1 MAKPGA
7 TGVTRIINATGYS
20 MKGLKSA
27 WINEAAFRQEL
38 VLVLALMPLA
48 GWLGD
53 SLNEILLLICI
64 SWLVVIVEV
73 LNSAIEAVVDR
84 IGSEHH
90 ELSGR
95 AKDLGS
101 AAVFIALALNALV
114 WGALIGRNLLGWWKS
129 TYLVGEFAPSPSGRG
144 QGEGCIFSPLI
155 PNPSPARGEGGKGAK
170 TRTCVE
176 HRIIKKPVIETGFL
190 LSERWAQ
197 GISAGSG
204 HVWCR

>member
-7 TGVTRIINATGYS
+7 TGITRIINATGYS

-38 VLVLALMPLA
+38 VLILLLMPLA
-48 GWLGD
+48 FWIGD
-53 SLNEILLLICI
+53 SLNEILLLVCI

-73 LNSAIEAVVDR
+73 LNSAVEAVVDR

-114 WGALIGRNLLGWWKS
+114 WGALVGRNLLGWW
-129 TYLVGEFAPSPSGRG
+129 
-144 QGEGCIFSPLI
+144 
-155 PNPSPARGEGGKGAK
+155 
-170 TRTCVE
+170 
-176 HRIIKKPVIETGFL
+176 
-190 LSERWAQ
+190 
-197 GISAGSG
+197 
-204 HVWCR
+204 

>member
-7 TGVTRIINATGYS
+7 TGITRIINATGYS

-48 GWLGD
+48 SWLGN

-114 WGALIGRNLLGWWKS
+114 WGALIGRNLLGWW
-129 TYLVGEFAPSPSGRG
+129 
-144 QGEGCIFSPLI
+144 
-155 PNPSPARGEGGKGAK
+155 
-170 TRTCVE
+170 
-176 HRIIKKPVIETGFL
+176 
-190 LSERWAQ
+190 
-197 GISAGSG
+197 
-204 HVWCR
+204 

>member
-7 TGVTRIINATGYS
+7 TGITRIINATGYS

-48 GWLGD
+48 GWLGN

-114 WGALIGRNLLGWWKS
+114 WGALVGRNLLGWW
-129 TYLVGEFAPSPSGRG
+129 
-144 QGEGCIFSPLI
+144 
-155 PNPSPARGEGGKGAK
+155 
-170 TRTCVE
+170 
-176 HRIIKKPVIETGFL
+176 
-190 LSERWAQ
+190 
-197 GISAGSG
+197 
-204 HVWCR
+204 

>member
-7 TGVTRIINATGYS
+7 TGLTRIINATGYS

-38 VLVLALMPLA
+38 VLVLLLMPLA
-48 GWLGD
+48 CWLGD
-53 SLNEILLLICI
+53 SLNQVLLLIVI

-84 IGSEHH
+84 VGSEHH

-114 WGALIGRNLLGWWKS
+114 WGALIGRNLLGWW
-129 TYLVGEFAPSPSGRG
+129 
-144 QGEGCIFSPLI
+144 
-155 PNPSPARGEGGKGAK
+155 
-170 TRTCVE
+170 
-176 HRIIKKPVIETGFL
+176 
-190 LSERWAQ
+190 
-197 GISAGSG
+197 
-204 HVWCR
+204 

>member
-27 WINEAAFRQEL
+27 WINEEAFRQEL

-114 WGALIGRNLLGWWKS
+114 WGALIGRNLLGWW
-129 TYLVGEFAPSPSGRG
+129 
-144 QGEGCIFSPLI
+144 
-155 PNPSPARGEGGKGAK
+155 
-170 TRTCVE
+170 
-176 HRIIKKPVIETGFL
+176 
-190 LSERWAQ
+190 
-197 GISAGSG
+197 
-204 HVWCR
+204 

>member
-38 VLVLALMPLA
+38 VLVLLLMPLA
-48 GWLGD
+48 CWLGD
-53 SLNEILLLICI
+53 SLNEILLLIVI

-73 LNSAIEAVVDR
+73 LNSAVEAVVDR

-101 AAVFIALALNALV
+101 AAVFIALALNGLV
-114 WGALIGRNLLGWWKS
+114 WGALVGRNLLGWW
-129 TYLVGEFAPSPSGRG
+129 
-144 QGEGCIFSPLI
+144 
-155 PNPSPARGEGGKGAK
+155 
-170 TRTCVE
+170 
-176 HRIIKKPVIETGFL
+176 
-190 LSERWAQ
+190 
-197 GISAGSG
+197 
-204 HVWCR
+204 

>member
-7 TGVTRIINATGYS
+7 TGITRIINATGYS

-27 WINEAAFRQEL
+27 WVNEAAFRQEL
-38 VLVLALMPLA
+38 VLILLLMPLA
-48 GWLGD
+48 FWIGD
-53 SLNEILLLICI
+53 SLNEILLLVCI

-73 LNSAIEAVVDR
+73 INSAVEAVVDR

-114 WGALIGRNLLGWWKS
+114 WGALVGRNLLGWW
-129 TYLVGEFAPSPSGRG
+129 
-144 QGEGCIFSPLI
+144 
-155 PNPSPARGEGGKGAK
+155 
-170 TRTCVE
+170 
-176 HRIIKKPVIETGFL
+176 
-190 LSERWAQ
+190 
-197 GISAGSG
+197 
-204 HVWCR
+204 

>member
-38 VLVLALMPLA
+38 VLVLLLMPLA
-48 GWLGD
+48 CWLGD
-53 SLNEILLLICI
+53 SLNEILLLIVI

-73 LNSAIEAVVDR
+73 LNSAVEAVVDR

-101 AAVFIALALNALV
+101 AAVFIALALNGLV
-114 WGALIGRNLLGWWKS
+114 WGALIGRNLLGWW
-129 TYLVGEFAPSPSGRG
+129 
-144 QGEGCIFSPLI
+144 
-155 PNPSPARGEGGKGAK
+155 
-170 TRTCVE
+170 
-176 HRIIKKPVIETGFL
+176 
-190 LSERWAQ
+190 
-197 GISAGSG
+197 
-204 HVWCR
+204 

>member
-7 TGVTRIINATGYS
+7 TGITRIINATGYS

-38 VLVLALMPLA
+38 LLILLLMPLA
-48 GWLGD
+48 FWIGD
-53 SLNEILLLICI
+53 SLNEILLLVCI

-73 LNSAIEAVVDR
+73 LNSAVEAVVDR

-101 AAVFIALALNALV
+101 AAVFIALALNALG
-114 WGALIGRNLLGWWKS
+114 WGARGGRNLLGWW
-129 TYLVGEFAPSPSGRG
+129 
-144 QGEGCIFSPLI
+144 
-155 PNPSPARGEGGKGAK
+155 
-170 TRTCVE
+170 
-176 HRIIKKPVIETGFL
+176 
-190 LSERWAQ
+190 
-197 GISAGSG
+197 
-204 HVWCR
+204 

>member
-20 MKGLKSA
+20 IKGLKSA

-38 VLVLALMPLA
+38 MLILLLMPLA
-48 GWLGD
+48 FWLGI
-53 SLNEILLLICI
+53 LNQILLLVVI
-64 SWLVVIVEV
+64 SWLVVIVEI

-84 IGSEHH
+84 VGSEHH

-114 WGALIGRNLLGWWKS
+114 WGALVGRNLLGWW
-129 TYLVGEFAPSPSGRG
+129 
-144 QGEGCIFSPLI
+144 
-155 PNPSPARGEGGKGAK
+155 
-170 TRTCVE
+170 
-176 HRIIKKPVIETGFL
+176 
-190 LSERWAQ
+190 
-197 GISAGSG
+197 
-204 HVWCR
+204 

>member
-73 LNSAIEAVVDR
+73 LNSAVEAEVDR

-114 WGALIGRNLLGWWKS
+114 WGALVGRNLLGWW
-129 TYLVGEFAPSPSGRG
+129 
-144 QGEGCIFSPLI
+144 
-155 PNPSPARGEGGKGAK
+155 
-170 TRTCVE
+170 
-176 HRIIKKPVIETGFL
+176 
-190 LSERWAQ
+190 
-197 GISAGSG
+197 
-204 HVWCR
+204 

>member
-38 VLVLALMPLA
+38 MLILLLMPLA
-48 GWLGD
+48 FWIGD
-53 SLNEILLLICI
+53 TLDQILLLICI

-73 LNSAIEAVVDR
+73 LNSAVEAVVDR

-101 AAVFIALALNALV
+101 AAVFIALAINALV
-114 WGALIGRNLLGWWKS
+114 WGALVGRNLLGWW
-129 TYLVGEFAPSPSGRG
+129 
-144 QGEGCIFSPLI
+144 
-155 PNPSPARGEGGKGAK
+155 
-170 TRTCVE
+170 
-176 HRIIKKPVIETGFL
+176 
-190 LSERWAQ
+190 
-197 GISAGSG
+197 
-204 HVWCR
+204 

>member
-27 WINEAAFRQEL
+27 WNNEAAFRQEL

-114 WGALIGRNLLGWWKS
+114 WGALIGRNLLGWW
-129 TYLVGEFAPSPSGRG
+129 
-144 QGEGCIFSPLI
+144 
-155 PNPSPARGEGGKGAK
+155 
-170 TRTCVE
+170 
-176 HRIIKKPVIETGFL
+176 
-190 LSERWAQ
+190 
-197 GISAGSG
+197 
-204 HVWCR
+204 

>member
-7 TGVTRIINATGYS
+7 TGVTRIIKATGYS

-38 VLVLALMPLA
+38 MLILLLMPLTFWV
-48 GWLGD
+48 GET
-53 SLNEILLLICI
+53 LNEILLLVII

-84 IGSEHH
+84 IGPEHH

-114 WGALIGRNLLGWWKS
+114 WGALVGRNLLGWW
-129 TYLVGEFAPSPSGRG
+129 
-144 QGEGCIFSPLI
+144 
-155 PNPSPARGEGGKGAK
+155 
-170 TRTCVE
+170 
-176 HRIIKKPVIETGFL
+176 
-190 LSERWAQ
+190 
-197 GISAGSG
+197 
-204 HVWCR
+204 

>member
-38 VLVLALMPLA
+38 MLILLLMPLA
-48 GWLGD
+48 FWVGD
-53 SLNEILLLICI
+53 SLNQILLLVVI
-64 SWLVVIVEV
+64 SWLVVIVEI

-84 IGSEHH
+84 IGAEHH

-101 AAVFIALALNALV
+101 AAVFIALALNGLV
-114 WGALIGRNLLGWWKS
+114 WGALVGRNLLGWW
-129 TYLVGEFAPSPSGRG
+129 
-144 QGEGCIFSPLI
+144 
-155 PNPSPARGEGGKGAK
+155 
-170 TRTCVE
+170 
-176 HRIIKKPVIETGFL
+176 
-190 LSERWAQ
+190 
-197 GISAGSG
+197 
-204 HVWCR
+204 